1 MRWKNQMSEII
12 LPPGLTLPP
21 QIKPTEVPPEAETP
35 EEKAT
40 LLPEPAGYRLLC
52 MVPDVSEKIAG
63 TELDLLKPSDMVRS
77 EEHSTTVLFVM
88 RVGPDAFKDPAKFPN
103 GAWCKTGDFVIV
115 RAYAGTRFKIYGKE
129 FRIINDDQVEAVVDD
144 PRGITRA

>member
-1 MRWKNQMSEII
+1 MSEII
-12 LPPGLTLPP
+12 LPPGLTLPS

-129 FRIINDDQVEAVVDD
+129 FRIINDDQVEAIVDD

>member
-1 MRWKNQMSEII
+1 MTNII

-21 QIKPTEVPPEAETP
+21 QIQPTDVPPEAETP

-52 MVPDVSEKIAG
+52 MVPDVSEKLSG
-63 TELDLLKPSDMVRS
+63 TELDLVKSSDTIRS

>member
-1 MRWKNQMSEII
+1 MSEII

-88 RVGPDAFKDPAKFPN
+88 KVGPDAFKDPAKFPN

-129 FRIINDDQVEAVVDD
+129 FRIINDDQVEAIVDD

>member
-1 MRWKNQMSEII
+1 MKMTDLI

-21 QIKPTEVPPEAETP
+21 QIQPTDVPPEAETP

-40 LLPEPAGYRLLC
+40 LLPEPAGFRLLC
-52 MVPDVSEKIAG
+52 MVPDVSDKISG
-63 TELDLLKPSDMVRS
+63 TKLELLKTTEMIRS

-88 RVGPDAFKDPAKFPN
+88 KVGVDAFKDAAKFPT
-103 GAWCKTGDFVIV
+103 GAWAKAGDFVIV